1 MRSVASGLR
10 RDTVERVLAMNVAER
25 IALAL
30 SLGDAD
36 VDQYVRA
43 TGGSPEEA
51 RRQLTAD
58 VMMAARRAAPR
69 RRSDDCARP
78 RLRRAR
84 RSPDRVRPDWRG
96 GAGGSGCG
104 AIAFDIDL
112 LTTDTRVLDAG
123 TWRSLSADVDIRRGD
138 LDDPLAGVVRAAV
151 ADDRPIDVVVGRHA
165 WQTHAVE
172 RAAQVEDDLAVLP
185 EAMRQRWASFR
196 KTN

>member
-1 MRSVASGLR
+1 MTAL
-10 RDTVERVLAMNVAER
+10 DRVCAVLNDHQIAYAL
-25 IALAL
+25 IGAAALA
-30 SLGDAD
+30 
-36 VDQYVRA
+36 
-43 TGGSPEEA
+43 A
-51 RRQLTAD
+51 RG
-58 VMMAARRAAPR
+58 VAR
-69 RRSDDCARP
+69 ST
-78 RLRRAR
+78 
-84 RSPDRVRPDWRG
+84 
-96 GAGGSGCG
+96 
-104 AIAFDIDL
+104 FDIDL
-112 LTTDTRVLDAG
+112 LTTDQRVLDAG